1 MQKVGCSEGRPPTHL
16 EEDSSE
22 NCGNAAPVW
31 CAHALH
37 DGDSG
42 AVRSS
47 RLGAA
52 AGTTVA
58 CPGTSSTAFAQWGDQ
73 DQYVLAP
80 NGDFEA
86 PNFASTSGWT
96 LTGGAA
102 QVAGNESYSVHAK
115 TDAHSLSLPAGATA
129 TTPAIC
135 VNVYDPTIRLFATG
149 TGGSSLK
156 VEVIAT
162 LSNGMVVT
170 LPLAKLATGSTW
182 APTPAIYF
190 FANLLALRSANG
202 TANVQ
207 FRFTA
212 VAAPASR
219 STISS
224 STRAKGTNPRP
235 SPRWRRRPLRP
246 RRLHLSRVTGRL
258 LNRGSACV

>member
-1 MQKVGCSEGRPPTHL
+1 VKTAATPRPFGALTL
-16 EEDSSE
+16 
-22 NCGNAAPVW
+22 CTMTMAILALFAAHV
-31 CAHALH
+31 
-37 DGDSG
+37 S
-42 AVRSS
+42 
-47 RLGAA
+47 GAA
-52 AGTTVA
+52 AGTTIT

-86 PNFASTSGWT
+86 ANFASTGGWT

-102 QVAGNESYSVHAK
+102 QVAGNESFAVHAK
-115 TDAHSLSLPAGATA
+115 TDSNSLSLPAGATA
-129 TTPAIC
+129 TTPSIC

-149 TGGSSLK
+149 AAGSSLK

-162 LSNGMVVT
+162 LSNGTVVT
-170 LPLAKLATGSTW
+170 LPLAKLAPGMTW

-212 VAAPASR
+212 AGNGVKIDDLFLDPR
-219 STISS
+219 
-224 STRAKGTNPRP
+224 KG
-235 SPRWRRRPLRP
+235 
-246 RRLHLSRVTGRL
+246 H
-258 LNRGSACV
+258 